1 MSSNNGSN
9 AVVVQTD
16 DTILSDSRNAI
27 VPRKSGADAIEYE
40 GDAAQNLGMAV
51 AQLQQALA
59 GMKPDD
65 VNFEYERD
73 RDGRTKLRFRAYRHK

>member
-1 MSSNNGSN
+1 MSDN
-9 AVVVQTD
+9 AIVSADVSEQNM
-16 DTILSDSRNAI
+16 SDNRNAI
-27 VPRKSGADAIEYE
+27 VPRKSGADVIEYE

-51 AQLQQALA
+51 AQLQQTLA